1 MPDPDRRALTRDE
14 FLRLHRRQR
23 PQRHDLCRLDRQP
36 RQAHLGTQDEGQGG
50 FTKTYGCDQLVW
62 FETFGSRAGAFRR
75 ERQIKEWRRS
85 WKLLLIEE
93 ENPTWRDLYDGL
105 HGEPDPD
112 GALRSGSRHS
122 PG

>member
-1 MPDPDRRALTRDE
+1 VAGGGNGTIYIGSTDNLAKRIWEHRTPRA
-14 FLRLHRRQR
+14 
-23 PQRHDLCRLDRQP
+23 
-36 RQAHLGTQDEGQGG
+36 G

-62 FETFGSRAGAFRR
+62 FETFASRAGALRR
-75 ERQIKEWRRS
+75 ERQIKAPRRS

-93 ENPTWRDLYDGL
+93 ENPTWRDLYDGQ